1 MRKIAYFVMVT
12 LLVSLSFSQT
22 VDEIIS
28 KNLKSRGG
36 IEKLRRIKTLMIK
49 GKIVN
54 QSMEMPFVLWTKK
67 PNMVRTEITIQK
79 NKMIQAYDG
88 KNAWWVMPL
97 LNINEPQPMPEDYAK
112 QVKEQQ
118 DYDSPFL
125 DYKKKGYKIEF
136 LGKDNLEG
144 TGVYKLK
151 LTKKNGKEYIYYLD
165 EASCIELKMEG
176 TTVKDGK
183 EIRGET
189 IFGDYKEVD
198 GIFFPFSMEMKSPSS
213 QGGSQMIIEG
223 IKINPSI
230 SDGFFKM
237 ENYKK
242 D

>member
-1 MRKIAYFVMVT
+1 MRKIAYFVMLT

-36 IEKLRRIKTLMIK
+36 VEKLKAIETLMLK
-49 GKIVN
+49 AKLVN
-54 QSMEMPFVLWTKK
+54 QGMEIPFVLWAKK
-67 PNMVRTEITIQK
+67 PNMLRTEITIQK
-79 NKMIQAYDG
+79 NKIIQAYDG

-112 QVKEQQ
+112 QLKEQQ
-118 DYDSPFL
+118 NFDSPFL

-136 LGKDNLEG
+136 LGKDDLEG
-144 TGVYKLK
+144 TEVYKFK
-151 LTKKNGKEYIYYLD
+151 LTKKNGKKYIYYLD
-165 EASCIELKMEG
+165 EDSCIELKMEG
-176 TTVKDGK
+176 TTIKDGK

-198 GIFFPFSMEMKSPSS
+198 GIFFPFSMEKKSPSS
-213 QGGSQMIIEG
+213 QGGSQMTIEE

-230 SDGFFKM
+230 PDGFFKM

-242 D
+242 K